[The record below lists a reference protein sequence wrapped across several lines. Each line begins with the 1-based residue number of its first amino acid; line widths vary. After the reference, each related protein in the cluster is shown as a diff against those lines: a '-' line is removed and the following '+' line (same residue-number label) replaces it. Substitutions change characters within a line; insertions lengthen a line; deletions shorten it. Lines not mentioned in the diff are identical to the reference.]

1 MISLKQQRIRTWI
14 IGGYAVPIIL
24 SLFSFVIVWNS
35 VRTLQQEADQVEEFL
50 ENDRIVDRLEVNTQ
64 VLSRTVRGYLLEP
77 NAVSLNSYNE
87 ARQNFYTDAPL
98 LMDQLRNSEEQQQL
112 QEIIDKVERLIE
124 THRSLFLQAQGGD
137 RTGAIESWKELQ
149 GRAQAED
156 VQKQFTD
163 FSEYEKSRVIESQST
178 QQESLNVLINA
189 TISTTLLTLVVSV
202 FVGWW
207 IISRIT
213 RQMNEAAS
221 SVASSSMEIAATME
235 QQERTASQQAA
246 SVNETTTTMDELGA
260 SARQVMNQAESAT
273 GSANAVLGQ
282 ADKGTRAVEETLETM
297 YSLKDR
303 VSAIAQQILRLSEQ
317 TNQIGNISNL
327 VSDLAN
333 QTNMLALNAA
343 VEAVRAGEHGKG
355 FSVVASEIRKL
366 ADQSKKSAEKINIL
380 VEDIQNAINT
390 TVMVTDEGTKSVET
404 GVNVSQNT
412 SHAFAGVRE
421 GINQVVMSNQQIT
434 LTLKQQ
440 VNAVEQVI
448 EAMTVLNVA
457 AQETAAGITQVKEG
471 TQRLNQAAVSLQ
483 DLV

>member
-1 MISLKQQRIRTWI
+1 MFSLKQQRIRTWI
-14 IGGYAVPIIL
+14 IGGYAVPIVL
-24 SLFSFVIVWNS
+24 SLLSFVMVWNN
-35 VRTLQQEADQVEEFL
+35 VRTLQQEAEQVEEFI
-50 ENDRIVDRLEVNTQ
+50 ENDRIVDRLELNAQ
-64 VLSRTVRGYLLEP
+64 VLSRTLRGYLLEP
-77 NAVSLNSYNE
+77 SAISVNTYNE
-87 ARQNFYTDAPL
+87 ARQNFYADVPL
-98 LMDQLRNSEEQQQL
+98 LRERLRGRPELEQLEDMVEAIDQL
-112 QEIIDKVERLIE
+112 VE
-124 THRSLFLQAQGGD
+124 THRGIFLQVEAGD
-137 RTGAIESWKELQ
+137 RDGAIESWSQLR
-149 GRAQAED
+149 GRAQAEEI
-156 VQKQFTD
+156 QALFTD
-163 FSEYEKSRVIESQST
+163 FSEREKSLVLESQVA
-178 QQESLNVLINA
+178 QQESLEVLIVT
-189 TISTTLLTLVVSV
+189 TITFTVLTLGLSGL
-202 FVGWW
+202 VGWW
-207 IISRIT
+207 VISRIT
-213 RQMNEAAS
+213 RQMNDAAS

-260 SARQVMNQAESAT
+260 SARQVMTQAESAT
-273 GSANAVLGQ
+273 GSANQVLSQ
-282 ADKGTRAVEETLETM
+282 ADNGTRAVEETLQTM

-366 ADQSKKSAEKINIL
+366 ADQSKKSAEKINTL

-390 TVMVTDEGTKSVET
+390 TVMVTDEGTKSVES
-404 GVNVSQNT
+404 GVQVSQNT

-457 AQETAAGITQVKEG
+457 AQETATGITQVKEG
-471 TQRLNQAAVSLQ
+471 TQRLNQAAVSLK

>member
-1 MISLKQQRIRTWI
+1 MISFKQQRIRIWI
-14 IGGYAVPIIL
+14 IGGYAVPIVL

-50 ENDRIVDRLEVNTQ
+50 GNDTIVDRLELNTQ
-64 VLSRTVRGYLLEP
+64 VLSRTLRGYLLEP
-77 NAVSLNSYNE
+77 SAISLNSYNE
-87 ARQNFYTDAPL
+87 ARQNFYTDIPL
-98 LMDQLRNSEEQQQL
+98 LMERLRDSEEQEQL
-112 QEIIDKVERLIE
+112 QEIVDKVEQLIE
-124 THRSLFLQAQGGD
+124 THRSIFLQVQGGD
-137 RTGAIESWKELQ
+137 RNGAIESWTQLQ

-156 VQKQFTD
+156 IQDLFTS
-163 FSEYEKSRVIESQST
+163 FSEYEKSRVLGSQET
-178 QQESLNVLINA
+178 QQESLNALLNS
-189 TISTTLLTLVVSV
+189 TISLTLLTLVVSA

-207 IISRIT
+207 VISRIT

-273 GSANAVLGQ
+273 GSANEVLSQ
-282 ADKGTRAVEETLETM
+282 ADNGTRAVEETLETM

-366 ADQSKKSAEKINIL
+366 ADQSKKSAEKINTL

-457 AQETAAGITQVKEG
+457 AQETATGITQVKEG
-471 TQRLNQAAVSLQ
+471 TQRLNQAAVSLK

>member
-1 MISLKQQRIRTWI
+1 MTTIT
-14 IGGYAVPIIL
+14 
-24 SLFSFVIVWNS
+24 F
-35 VRTLQQEADQVEEFL
+35 
-50 ENDRIVDRLEVNTQ
+50 
-64 VLSRTVRGYLLEP
+64 TV
-77 NAVSLNSYNE
+77 
-87 ARQNFYTDAPL
+87 
-98 LMDQLRNSEEQQQL
+98 
-112 QEIIDKVERLIE
+112 
-124 THRSLFLQAQGGD
+124 
-137 RTGAIESWKELQ
+137 
-149 GRAQAED
+149 
-156 VQKQFTD
+156 
-163 FSEYEKSRVIESQST
+163 
-178 QQESLNVLINA
+178 
-189 TISTTLLTLVVSV
+189 LTLGLSGL
-202 FVGWW
+202 VGWW
-207 IISRIT
+207 VISRIT
-213 RQMNEAAS
+213 RQMNDAAS

-260 SARQVMNQAESAT
+260 SARQVMTQAESAT
-273 GSANAVLGQ
+273 GSANQVLSQ
-282 ADKGTRAVEETLETM
+282 ADNGTRAVEETLQTM

-366 ADQSKKSAEKINIL
+366 ADQSKKSAEKINTL

-390 TVMVTDEGTKSVET
+390 TVMVTDEGTKSVES
-404 GVNVSQNT
+404 GVQVSQNT

-457 AQETAAGITQVKEG
+457 AQETATGITQVKEG
-471 TQRLNQAAVSLQ
+471 TQRLNQAAVSLK

>member
-1 MISLKQQRIRTWI
+1 MISLKQQRIRIWI
-14 IGGYAVPIIL
+14 VGGYVVPIVL

-50 ENDRIVDRLEVNTQ
+50 ENDRIVDRMELNSQ
-64 VLSRTVRGYLLEP
+64 ILSRTLRGYLLDP
-77 NAVSLNSYNE
+77 STISLNSYNE
-87 ARQNFYTDAPL
+87 ARQNFYTDAPI
-98 LMDQLRNSEEQQQL
+98 LMERLSKAEEKQQL
-112 QEIIDKVERLIE
+112 QEIIDAVERLIE
-124 THRSLFLQAQGGD
+124 THRGIFIQVQRGD
-137 RTGAIESWKELQ
+137 REGAIETWKQQQ
-149 GRAQAED
+149 GRIQAEEI
-156 VQKQFTD
+156 QNQLTN
-163 FSEYEKSRVIESQST
+163 FSEYEKSVVLQSQAT
-178 QQESLNVLINA
+178 QQDSLNILLRS
-189 TISTTLLTLVVSV
+189 TIGLTLLTLIISV

-213 RQMNEAAS
+213 QKMNEAAS

-282 ADKGTRAVEETLETM
+282 ADNGTRAVEETLETM

>member
-14 IGGYAVPIIL
+14 IGGYAVPIVL

-35 VRTLQQEADQVEEFL
+35 VRTLQQEAAQVEEFI
-50 ENDRIVDRLEVNTQ
+50 ENDRIVDRMELNTQ
-64 VLSRTVRGYLLEP
+64 VLSRTLRGYLLDP
-77 NAVSLNSYNE
+77 NSISLNSYNE
-87 ARQNFYTDAPL
+87 ARQNFYTDVPI
-98 LMDQLRNSEEQQQL
+98 LMERLREPEEEDQL
-112 QEIIDKVERLIE
+112 QEIVDAVERLIE
-124 THRSLFLQAQGGD
+124 THRTIFVQVQGGD
-137 RTGAIESWKELQ
+137 RPGAIESWKQLQ
-149 GRAQAED
+149 GRTQAEEIQD
-156 VQKQFTD
+156 QFTS
-163 FSEYEKSRVIESQST
+163 FSEHEKSMVIASQST
-178 QQESLNVLINA
+178 QQESLTVLINA
-189 TISTTLLTLVVSV
+189 TISLTLLTLIVSA

-207 IISRIT
+207 VISRIT

-235 QQERTASQQAA
+235 EQERTASQQAA

-273 GSANAVLGQ
+273 GSANEVLSQ
-282 ADKGTRAVEETLETM
+282 ADNGTRAVEETLETM

-366 ADQSKKSAEKINIL
+366 ADQSKKSAEKINTL

-404 GVNVSQNT
+404 GVKVSQNT

-457 AQETAAGITQVKEG
+457 AQETATGITQVKEG
-471 TQRLNQAAVSLQ
+471 TQRLNQAAVSLK

>member
-1 MISLKQQRIRTWI
+1 MFSLKQQRIRTWI
-14 IGGYAVPIIL
+14 IGGYAVPIVL
-24 SLFSFVIVWNS
+24 SLLSFVMVWDS
-35 VRTLQQEADQVEEFL
+35 VRTLQEEAEQVEEFI
-50 ENDRIVDRLEVNTQ
+50 ENDRIVDRLELNAQ
-64 VLSRTVRGYLLEP
+64 VLSRTLRGYLLDP
-77 NAVSLNSYNE
+77 SAISVTTYNE
-87 ARQNFYTDAPL
+87 ARQNFYADVPL
-98 LMDQLRNSEEQQQL
+98 LRERFQGRPELQQL
-112 QEIIDKVERLIE
+112 EEMVESINQLVE
-124 THRSLFLQAQGGD
+124 THRSIFLQVEAGD
-137 RTGAIESWKELQ
+137 RDGAIQSWTELR
-149 GRAQAED
+149 GRAQAEEI
-156 VQKQFTD
+156 QALFTD
-163 FSEYEKSRVIESQST
+163 FSEREKAQVLESQVS
-178 QQESLNVLINA
+178 QQESLQLLLA
-189 TISTTLLTLVVSV
+189 TTIAFTLLTLGVSSL
-202 FVGWW
+202 VGVWV
-207 IISRIT
+207 IGRIT

-260 SARQVMNQAESAT
+260 SARQVMTQAESAT
-273 GSANAVLGQ
+273 GSANQVLSQ
-282 ADKGTRAVEETLETM
+282 ADNGTRAVEETLQTM

-366 ADQSKKSAEKINIL
+366 ADQSKKSAEKINTL

-457 AQETAAGITQVKEG
+457 AQETATGITQVKEG
-471 TQRLNQAAVSLQ
+471 TQRLNQAAVSLK

>member
-1 MISLKQQRIRTWI
+1 MISFKQQRIRTWI
-14 IGGYAVPIIL
+14 IGGYAVPIVL

-35 VRTLQQEADQVEEFL
+35 VRMLQQEADQVEEFIG
-50 ENDRIVDRLEVNTQ
+50 NDTIIDRLQLNSQ
-64 VLSRTVRGYLLEP
+64 VLSRTLRGYLLDP
-77 NAVSLNSYNE
+77 SPISLNSYNQ
-87 ARQNFYTDAPL
+87 ARENLYTDVPL
-98 LMDQLRNSEEQQQL
+98 LMERLRDDEEQEQFQEMIEQVEQL
-112 QEIIDKVERLIE
+112 LE
-124 THRSLFLQAQGGD
+124 THRSILIQAQGGD
-137 RTGAIESWKELQ
+137 RDGAIESWKQLRA
-149 GRAQAED
+149 RAQAEEIQD
-156 VQKQFTD
+156 RFTS
-163 FSEYEKSRVIESQST
+163 FSNHEKSLVRQSQLT
-178 QQESLNVLINA
+178 QQESLNTLVNS
-189 TISTTLLTLVVSV
+189 TISLTLLTLIGST

-235 QQERTASQQAA
+235 EQERTASQQAA

-273 GSANAVLGQ
+273 GSANEVLSQ
-282 ADKGTRAVEETLETM
+282 ADNGTRAVEETLETM

-366 ADQSKKSAEKINIL
+366 ADQSKKSAEKINTL

-457 AQETAAGITQVKEG
+457 AQETATGITQVKEG
-471 TQRLNQAAVSLQ
+471 TQRLNQAAVSLK